1 MPLPKNSN
9 TTVYSPQAACG
20 PAPAL
25 PRCIARPCGPGDGV
39 VHQDLGR
46 AYGNKEDL
54 RRKCHKHTRPIE
66 VWRRCWPTGQG
77 FVGVTDPKLD
87 MLLLFVLGGLLL
99 FVGWGSSLATIGCGC
114 GGPAWEKA
122 GAAIA
127 PNIPAISAATAT
139 TVMMRFI
146 RYLLLSGVAG
156 CTNGSVRP
164 LGTHLYRAKFFAS
177 TSLLQLGCS

>member
-25 PRCIARPCGPGDGV
+25 PRCIAQPCGPGDGV

-87 MLLLFVLGGLLL
+87 MLLLFGLGGLLLFVLFL
-99 FVGWGSSLATIGCGC
+99 FVGWGSSLATIGCC
-114 GGPAWEKA
+114 CCCCWPAWAKA

-127 PNIPAISAATAT
+127 ANI
-139 TVMMRFI
+139 
-146 RYLLLSGVAG
+146 
-156 CTNGSVRP
+156 
-164 LGTHLYRAKFFAS
+164 
-177 TSLLQLGCS
+177 